1 MARAD
6 AKGSMGSSGMDPA
19 IMDPLPRLLTAVQ
32 DDDCLMVRRILG
44 RGDFGV
50 VDVNQMDV
58 FGNTPMVRARGP
70 AGARAQSCRDAPPPH
85 RAPHAAPRRSTGP

>member
-58 FGNTPMVRARGP
+58 FGNTPMVRARSP
-70 AGARAQSCRDAPPPH
+70 AARARRAAATPRPPH